1 MKKQA
6 SQVNTYD
13 EDEESD
19 KGLTKPS
26 KTRLKRPCKHN
37 NSNSN
42 NNKVREIPESENE
55 NSYGDIKNV
64 PIENDEV
71 ANICSS
77 REWKRYLESESN
89 PNDDSGDSDWLL

>member
-13 EDEESD
+13 ENEESD

-26 KTRLKRPCKHN
+26 KTRLKRSCKHN
-37 NSNSN
+37 NSN

-55 NSYGDIKNV
+55 NSYGDTKNV
-64 PIENDEV
+64 SIENGE
-71 ANICSS
+71 
-77 REWKRYLESESN
+77 RYLESESN
-89 PNDDSGDSDWLL
+89 LNDDSSDSDWPL

>member
-26 KTRLKRPCKHN
+26 KTRLKRSCKHN
-37 NSNSN
+37 NSNS

-55 NSYGDIKNV
+55 NSYGDTKNV
-64 PIENDEV
+64 SIENDKV
-71 ANICSS
+71 ANISS
-77 REWKRYLESESN
+77 CREWKRYLESESN
-89 PNDDSGDSDWLL
+89 LNDDSSDSDWPL